1 MKQENQEGNK
11 RLDAI
16 CGPDRHLDW
25 PFLEAR
31 HRAREHAIDEWC
43 AAQSWEHGRAGAEL
57 DASCRELALRLG
69 EAGFLKIAVA
79 QPYGEDASLD
89 ARSLCLMRET
99 LARHEPLADFVYAM
113 QVLGSAPISLF
124 GTPAQ
129 KEERLG
135 GVARGRK
142 IAAFALSEKEAGSD
156 VAAMAMRAEPDG
168 DSYVLNGAKAWI
180 SNAGVAD
187 FYVVFAR
194 TGEGKRGVSAFIVAA
209 KTSGFEVSE
218 RTPVMA
224 AHPLGSL
231 RFSDCRVPRDSML
244 GEPGDGL
251 RIALATLDLCRPTVA
266 AAALGMARRAYAEAL
281 RRARGRQLFG
291 GALADLQL
299 TQAALADMATAIDA
313 SALLVYR
320 AAWLRDSGQQRIT
333 REGSMAKLFATEQ
346 AQKVIDRAVQL
357 FGGEGVRAGSVV
369 ERLYREIRALR
380 IYEGASEIQQLL
392 IARHDMAGKGGI
404 EAP

>member
-1 MKQENQEGNK
+1 MPG
-11 RLDAI
+11 
-16 CGPDRHLDW
+16 GYLDW
-25 PFLEAR
+25 PFFEAT
-31 HRAREHAIDEWC
+31 HRARERRLEKWC
-43 AAQSWEHGRAGAEL
+43 SAQTWTQEAVSSDPDGF
-57 DASCRELALRLG
+57 CREVAARLG
-69 EAGFLKIAVA
+69 EDGFLKIAVP
-79 QPYGEDASLD
+79 QPFGEDASLD

-124 GTPAQ
+124 GSSRQ
-129 KEERLG
+129 KDAWLAE
-135 GVARGRK
+135 VAAGTR
-142 IAAFALSEKEAGSD
+142 IAGFALSEAEAGSD
-156 VAAMAMRAEPDG
+156 VAAMTTCAERRG

-194 TGEGKRGVSAFIVAA
+194 TGEGKRGISAFVVSAD
-209 KTSGFEVSE
+209 TPGLEVSE

-231 RFSDCRVPRDSML
+231 KFSNCRVPADSML
-244 GEPGDGL
+244 GEQGDGL
-251 RIALATLDLCRPTVA
+251 RIALGTLDLCRSTVG
-266 AAALGMARRAYAEAL
+266 AAALGMARRAYAETL
-281 RRARGRQLFG
+281 QRARSRKLFG
-291 GALADLQL
+291 GTLGDLQM
-299 TQAALADMATAIDA
+299 TQAALADMATAVDA

-320 AAWLRDSGQQRIT
+320 AAWLRDSGQPRIT
-333 REGSMAKLFATEQ
+333 REASMAKLFATEQ

-357 FGGEGVRAGSVV
+357 FGGEGVRTGSVV

-392 IARHDMAGKGGI
+392 IARHELHQQD
-404 EAP
+404 

>member
-1 MKQENQEGNK
+1 MSTSHLNWPFFEERHREREQ
-11 RLDAI
+11 RLDA
-16 CGPDRHLDW
+16 W
-25 PFLEAR
+25 
-31 HRAREHAIDEWC
+31 
-43 AAQSWEHGRAGAEL
+43 
-57 DASCRELALRLG
+57 CREQTWDHEPSSDQLDDCCRDIAASLG
-69 EAGFLKIAVA
+69 AAGFLRLAVPK
-79 QPYGEDASLD
+79 PYGDDATLD

-124 GTPAQ
+124 GRKEQ
-129 KEERLG
+129 KEAWLKD
-135 GVARGRK
+135 VAAGRK

-156 VAAMAMRAEPDG
+156 VAAMSMRAEQSG
-168 DSYVLNGAKAWI
+168 DDYVLNGGKAWI

-194 TGEGKRGVSAFIVAA
+194 TGEGKRGVSAFVVPAA
-209 KTSGFEVSE
+209 TPGLKVSE
-218 RTPVMA
+218 RTAVIA

-231 RFSDCRVPRDSML
+231 TFTNCRISGDCML
-244 GEPGDGL
+244 GSPGDGM
-251 RIALATLDLCRPTVA
+251 RIALGTLDMCRSTVG

-281 RRARGRQLFG
+281 ARARSRRLFG
-291 GALADLQL
+291 ATLGDLQL
-299 TQAALADMATAIDA
+299 TQAALADMATSLDA

-320 AAWLRDSGQQRIT
+320 AAWTKDAGQERIT
-333 REGSMAKLFATEQ
+333 REASMAKLFATEH

-357 FGGEGVRAGSVV
+357 FGGEGVRSGSVV

-392 IARHDMAGKGGI
+392 IARHDLR
-404 EAP
+404 EA

>member
-1 MKQENQEGNK
+1 MPGS
-11 RLDAI
+11 
-16 CGPDRHLDW
+16 HLHW
-25 PFLEAR
+25 PFFEAR
-31 HRAREHAIDEWC
+31 HRAREQALDQWC
-43 AAQSWEHGRAGAEL
+43 AQQSWEHGQSGAAL
-57 DASCRELALRLG
+57 DASCKAFALRLG
-69 EAGFLKIAVA
+69 EAGFLKIAVPE
-79 QPYGEDASLD
+79 PYGEDAGLD

-129 KEERLG
+129 KEALLG

-142 IAAFALSEKEAGSD
+142 LAAFALSEKEAGSD

-168 DSYVLNGAKAWI
+168 HSYVLNGAKAWI
-180 SNAGVAD
+180 SNAGGAD
-187 FYVVFAR
+187 FYVGFAR

-209 KTSGFEVSE
+209 ETPGFEVSE
-218 RTPVMA
+218 RTPVIA

-231 RFSDCRVPRDSML
+231 RFRDCRVPPDAML
-244 GEPGDGL
+244 GAPGDGL
-251 RIALATLDLCRPTVA
+251 KIALGTLDLCRSTVG
-266 AAALGMARRAYAEAL
+266 AAALGMARRAHAETL
-281 RRARGRQLFG
+281 KRARNRQLFG
-291 GALADLQL
+291 GVLGDLQL
-299 TQAALADMATAIDA
+299 TQAAVADMATAVDA

-320 AAWLRDSGQQRIT
+320 AAWLRDSGQERVT
-333 REGSMAKLFATEQ
+333 REASMAKLFATEQ

-392 IARHDMAGKGGI
+392 IARHDLRREGAEKGGAK
-404 EAP
+404 AP

>member
-1 MKQENQEGNK
+1 MSTSHLNWPFFEERHREREQ
-11 RLDAI
+11 RLDS
-16 CGPDRHLDW
+16 
-25 PFLEAR
+25 
-31 HRAREHAIDEWC
+31 WC
-43 AAQSWEHGRAGAEL
+43 RQQSWGHEPSGDQLDDCCRDIAASLGA
-57 DASCRELALRLG
+57 
-69 EAGFLKIAVA
+69 AGFLRLAVPK
-79 QPYGEDASLD
+79 PYGDDATLD

-124 GTPAQ
+124 GSKEQ
-129 KEERLG
+129 KEAWLKD
-135 GVARGRK
+135 VAAGRR

-156 VAAMAMRAEPDG
+156 VAAMSMRAEQSG
-168 DSYVLNGAKAWI
+168 DDYLLNGGKAWI

-194 TGEGKRGVSAFIVAA
+194 TGEGKRGVSAFVVPAA
-209 KTSGFEVSE
+209 TPGLKVSE
-218 RTPVMA
+218 RTAVIA

-231 RFSDCRVPRDSML
+231 TFTNCRISGDCML
-244 GEPGDGL
+244 GSPGDGM
-251 RIALATLDLCRPTVA
+251 RIALGTLDLCRSTVG

-281 RRARGRQLFG
+281 ARARSRRLFG
-291 GALADLQL
+291 ATLGDLQL
-299 TQAALADMATAIDA
+299 TQAALADMATSLDA

-320 AAWLRDSGQQRIT
+320 AAWTKDAGQKRIT
-333 REGSMAKLFATEQ
+333 REASMAKLFATEH

-357 FGGEGVRAGSVV
+357 FGGEGVRSGSVV

-392 IARHDMAGKGGI
+392 IARHDLR
-404 EAP
+404 ED

>member
-1 MKQENQEGNK
+1 MPGTELKWPFFEERHREREQ
-11 RLDAI
+11 RLDS
-16 CGPDRHLDW
+16 
-25 PFLEAR
+25 
-31 HRAREHAIDEWC
+31 WC
-43 AAQSWEHGRAGAEL
+43 RQQSWGHEPSGDEL
-57 DASCRELALRLG
+57 DDSCRDIAASLG
-69 EAGFLKIAVA
+69 AAGFLRLAVPR
-79 QPYGEDASLD
+79 PYGDDATLD

-124 GTPAQ
+124 GRKEQ
-129 KEERLG
+129 KEAWLKA
-135 GVARGRK
+135 VAAGRK

-156 VAAMAMRAEPDG
+156 VAAMSMRAEQSG
-168 DSYVLNGAKAWI
+168 DDYVLNGGKAWI

-194 TGEGKRGVSAFIVAA
+194 TGEGKRGVSAFVVPAA
-209 KTSGFEVSE
+209 TPGFKVSE
-218 RTPVMA
+218 RTAVIA

-231 RFSDCRVPRDSML
+231 TFTNCRISGDCML
-244 GEPGDGL
+244 GSPGDGM
-251 RIALATLDLCRPTVA
+251 RIALGTLNLCRSTVG

-281 RRARGRQLFG
+281 ARARSRRLFG
-291 GALADLQL
+291 ATLGDLQL
-299 TQAALADMATAIDA
+299 TQAALADMATSLDA

-320 AAWLRDSGQQRIT
+320 AAWTKDAGQERIT
-333 REGSMAKLFATEQ
+333 REASMAKLFATEQ

-357 FGGEGVRAGSVV
+357 FGGEGVRSGSVV

-392 IARHDMAGKGGI
+392 IARHDLR
-404 EAP
+404 ED

>member
-1 MKQENQEGNK
+1 MPGS
-11 RLDAI
+11 
-16 CGPDRHLDW
+16 HLHW
-25 PFLEAR
+25 PFFEAR
-31 HRAREHAIDEWC
+31 HRAREQALDQWC
-43 AAQSWEHGRAGAEL
+43 AQQSWEHGQSGAAL
-57 DASCRELALRLG
+57 DASCKAFALRLG
-69 EAGFLKIAVA
+69 EAGFLKIAVPE
-79 QPYGEDASLD
+79 PYGEDAGLD

-99 LARHEPLADFVYAM
+99 LARHEPLADCVYAM

-129 KEERLG
+129 KEALLG

-142 IAAFALSEKEAGSD
+142 LAAFALSEKEAGSD

-168 DSYVLNGAKAWI
+168 HSYVLNGAKAWI

-194 TGEGKRGVSAFIVAA
+194 TSEGKRGVSAFIVAA
-209 KTSGFEVSE
+209 ETPGFEVSE
-218 RTPVMA
+218 RTPVIA

-231 RFSDCRVPRDSML
+231 RFRDCRVPPDAML

-251 RIALATLDLCRPTVA
+251 KIALGTLDLCRSTVG
-266 AAALGMARRAYAEAL
+266 AAALGMARRAYAETL
-281 RRARGRQLFG
+281 KRARNRQLFG
-291 GALADLQL
+291 GVLGDLQL
-299 TQAALADMATAIDA
+299 TQAAVADMATAVDA

-320 AAWLRDSGQQRIT
+320 AAWLRDSGQERVT
-333 REGSMAKLFATEQ
+333 REASMAKLFATEQ
-346 AQKVIDRAVQL
+346 AQRVIDRAVQL

-392 IARHDMAGKGGI
+392 IARHDLRREGAEKGGAK
-404 EAP
+404 AP

>member
-1 MKQENQEGNK
+1 M
-11 RLDAI
+11 RRYRRDTT
-16 CGPDRHLDW
+16 LDW
-25 PFLEAR
+25 PFFEAT
-31 HRAREHAIDEWC
+31 HRARERRLEDWC
-43 AAQSWEHGRAGAEL
+43 SAQTWTQEAVSGDPDGF
-57 DASCRELALRLG
+57 CREVAARLG
-69 EAGFLKIAVA
+69 EDGFLRIAVP
-79 QPYGEDASLD
+79 QPFGEDASLD

-124 GTPAQ
+124 GSSRQ
-129 KEERLG
+129 KDAWLAE
-135 GVARGRK
+135 VAAGTR
-142 IAAFALSEKEAGSD
+142 IAGFALSEAEAGSD
-156 VAAMAMRAEPDG
+156 VAAMTTCAERRG
-168 DSYVLNGAKAWI
+168 GSYVLNGAKAWI

-194 TGEGKRGVSAFIVAA
+194 TGEGKRGISAFVVSAD
-209 KTSGFEVSE
+209 TPGLEVSE

-231 RFSDCRVPRDSML
+231 KFSNCRAPADSML

-251 RIALATLDLCRPTVA
+251 RIALGTLDLCRSTVG
-266 AAALGMARRAYAEAL
+266 AAALGMARRAYAETL
-281 RRARGRQLFG
+281 QRARSRKLFG
-291 GALADLQL
+291 GTLGDLQM
-299 TQAALADMATAIDA
+299 TQAALADMATAVDA

-320 AAWLRDSGQQRIT
+320 AAWLRDSGQPRIT
-333 REGSMAKLFATEQ
+333 REAAMAKLFATEQ

-357 FGGEGVRAGSVV
+357 FGGEGVRTGSVV

-392 IARHDMAGKGGI
+392 IARH
-404 EAP
+404 ELHQQE

>member
-1 MKQENQEGNK
+1 MMPGS
-11 RLDAI
+11 
-16 CGPDRHLDW
+16 HLDW
-25 PFLEAR
+25 PFFEDR
-31 HRAREHAIDEWC
+31 HRARAQALDEWC
-43 AAQSWEHGRAGAEL
+43 AQQSWAHGHSGAAL
-57 DASCRELALRLG
+57 DASCREFAARLG
-69 EAGFLKIAVA
+69 EAGFFRIAVPE
-79 QPYGEDASLD
+79 PYGEDASLD

-124 GTPAQ
+124 GSRQQ
-129 KEERLG
+129 KDAWLED
-135 GVARGRK
+135 VARGRK
-142 IAAFALSEKEAGSD
+142 IAAFAISEAEAGSD
-156 VAAMAMRAEPDG
+156 VAAMSTRAEPCG
-168 DSYVLNGAKAWI
+168 GGYALNGAKAWI

-194 TGEGKRGVSAFIVAA
+194 TGEGKRGVSAFIVPAD
-209 KTSGFEVSE
+209 TPGLEVSE
-218 RTPVMA
+218 RTPVIA

-231 RFSDCRVPRDSML
+231 RFTDCRLSADSML

-251 RIALATLDLCRPTVA
+251 RVALGTLDLCRSTVG
-266 AAALGMARRAYAEAL
+266 AAALGMARRAYAESL
-281 RRARGRQLFG
+281 ERSRNRQLFG

-299 TQAALADMATAIDA
+299 TQAALADMATAVDA

-333 REGSMAKLFATEQ
+333 REAAMAKLFATEQ

-357 FGGEGVRAGSVV
+357 FGGEGVRSGSVV
-369 ERLYREIRALR
+369 ERLYREVRALR

-392 IARHDMAGKGGI
+392 IARHELRASQ
-404 EAP
+404 

>member
-1 MKQENQEGNK
+1 MPTSHLNWPFFEERHRQRQE
-11 RLDAI
+11 RLDA
-16 CGPDRHLDW
+16 
-25 PFLEAR
+25 
-31 HRAREHAIDEWC
+31 WC
-43 AAQSWEHGRAGAEL
+43 QQQDWEHEPCGDGL
-57 DASCRELALRLG
+57 DASCRDIAARLG
-69 EAGFLKIAVA
+69 AAGFLRLAVPK
-79 QPYGEDASLD
+79 PYGDDATLD

-124 GTPAQ
+124 GRKEQ
-129 KEERLG
+129 KEAWLKD
-135 GVARGRK
+135 VAAGRK

-156 VAAMAMRAEPDG
+156 VAAMSMRAEQSG
-168 DSYVLNGAKAWI
+168 ENYVLNGGKAWI

-194 TGEGKRGVSAFIVAA
+194 TGEGKRGVSAFVVPAA
-209 KTSGFEVSE
+209 TPGSKVSE
-218 RTPVMA
+218 RTAVIA

-231 RFSDCRVPRDSML
+231 TFTNCRISGDCML
-244 GEPGDGL
+244 GSPGDGM
-251 RIALATLDLCRPTVA
+251 RIALGTLDLCRSTVG

-281 RRARGRQLFG
+281 ARARSRRLFG
-291 GALADLQL
+291 ATLGDLQL
-299 TQAALADMATAIDA
+299 TQAALADMATSLDA

-320 AAWLRDSGQQRIT
+320 AAWTKDAGQERIT
-333 REGSMAKLFATEQ
+333 REASMAKLFATEQ

-357 FGGEGVRAGSVV
+357 FGGEGVRSGSVV

-392 IARHDMAGKGGI
+392 IARHDLR
-404 EAP
+404 EA

>member
-1 MKQENQEGNK
+1 M
-11 RLDAI
+11 
-16 CGPDRHLDW
+16 
-25 PFLEAR
+25 
-31 HRAREHAIDEWC
+31 
-43 AAQSWEHGRAGAEL
+43 
-57 DASCRELALRLG
+57 RLG
-69 EAGFLKIAVA
+69 EAGFLKIAVPE
-79 QPYGEDASLD
+79 PYGEDAGLD

-129 KEERLG
+129 KEALLG

-142 IAAFALSEKEAGSD
+142 LAAFALSEKEAGSD

-209 KTSGFEVSE
+209 ETPGFEVSE
-218 RTPVMA
+218 RTPVIA

-231 RFSDCRVPRDSML
+231 RFRDCRVPPDAML

-251 RIALATLDLCRPTVA
+251 KIALGTLDLCRSTVG
-266 AAALGMARRAYAEAL
+266 AAALGMASRAYAETL
-281 RRARGRQLFG
+281 KRARNRQLFG
-291 GALADLQL
+291 GVLGDLQL
-299 TQAALADMATAIDA
+299 TQAAVADMATAVDA

-320 AAWLRDSGQQRIT
+320 AAWLRDSGQERVT
-333 REGSMAKLFATEQ
+333 REASMAKLFATEQ

-392 IARHDMAGKGGI
+392 IARHDLRREGAEKGGAK
-404 EAP
+404 AP

>member
-1 MKQENQEGNK
+1 MPGS
-11 RLDAI
+11 
-16 CGPDRHLDW
+16 HLHW
-25 PFLEAR
+25 PFFEAR
-31 HRAREHAIDEWC
+31 HRAREQALDQWC
-43 AAQSWEHGRAGAEL
+43 AQQSWEHGQSGAAL
-57 DASCRELALRLG
+57 DASCKAFALRLG
-69 EAGFLKIAVA
+69 EAGFLKIAVPE
-79 QPYGEDASLD
+79 PYGEDAGLD

-129 KEERLG
+129 KEALLG

-142 IAAFALSEKEAGSD
+142 LAAFALSEKEAGSD

-209 KTSGFEVSE
+209 ETPGFEVSE
-218 RTPVMA
+218 RTPVIA

-231 RFSDCRVPRDSML
+231 RFRDCRVPPDAML

-251 RIALATLDLCRPTVA
+251 KIALGTLDLCRSTVG
-266 AAALGMARRAYAEAL
+266 AAALGMASRAYAETL
-281 RRARGRQLFG
+281 KRARNRQLFG
-291 GALADLQL
+291 GVLGDLQL
-299 TQAALADMATAIDA
+299 TQAAVADMATAVDA

-320 AAWLRDSGQQRIT
+320 AAWLRDSGQERVT
-333 REGSMAKLFATEQ
+333 REASMAKLFATEQ

-392 IARHDMAGKGGI
+392 IARHDLRREGAEKGGAK
-404 EAP
+404 AP